1 MNDIKANRQSNVT
14 TGPNSPINSKNIIKK
29 FNRKSILWVIIIG
42 IIASLIAAAIWE
54 LF

>member
-1 MNDIKANRQSNVT
+1 MNDIKADGQSNIT
-14 TGPNSPINSKNIIKK
+14 TGSNSPINSKNIIKK

-42 IIASLIAAAIWE
+42 IIASLIAAAIWD